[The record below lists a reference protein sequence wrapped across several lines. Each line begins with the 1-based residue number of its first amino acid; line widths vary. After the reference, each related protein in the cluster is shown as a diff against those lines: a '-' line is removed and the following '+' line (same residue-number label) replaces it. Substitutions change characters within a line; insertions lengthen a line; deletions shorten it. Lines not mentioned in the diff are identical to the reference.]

1 MTPKYPSFDGPAPTF
16 EYTLALAAIL
26 MIATFI
32 LYRQRVAA
40 LRQKF
45 TAAGESF
52 EGSLRACAKISAYM
66 DHHEEPGF
74 AILRVCAKSILFL
87 GLLQWHYHVGYLVML
102 LVLLLESSLDTM
114 RILLAYWNCKRL
126 DSLSVIADDE
136 AHELRAAATKL
147 NPTNVYED
155 LTKPRSI
162 AILVFLTQVVLVG
175 LVMDDSYR
183 TTTRAC
189 FSGAEGGCPV
199 LTSVG
204 TLIVCFVCV
213 LPRSFI
219 ECNK

>member
-1 MTPKYPSFDGPAPTF
+1 M
-16 EYTLALAAIL
+16 AIL
-26 MIATFI
+26 LLVATFV
-32 LYRQRVAA
+32 LYRQRVKA
-40 LRQKF
+40 LEQKF

-52 EGSLRACAKISAYM
+52 EGSLRVCAKISAYM

-74 AILRVCAKSILFL
+74 AILRVCAKSLLFL
-87 GLLQWHYHVGYLVML
+87 GFLQWHYHIGFLIMM
-102 LVLLLESSLDTM
+102 LVLLAESSLDTL

-183 TTTRAC
+183 TTTRVC
-189 FSGAEGGCPV
+189 FSGKDNACPV
-199 LTSVG
+199 LTSLG
-204 TLIVCFVCV
+204 ALYYFWV
-213 LPRSFI
+213 L
-219 ECNK
+219 